1 MSVYSKNKLFKKVY
15 SLLFLGITFIT
26 IIFAVIGVS
35 LHKKAVLE
43 LMQSEAKGLTQSITF
58 VISKALLKGDN
69 SSIIDFNKQY
79 IKKTDKVKSVIISK
93 VNKNEYFLIK
103 KDSWSHKKTID
114 EVFLNMQKDKP
125 FSSILYSS
133 FLKEEVFHYVYPMN
147 ISGST
152 WGWLHISLDLEKYN
166 EKLDS
171 LYTQYLVLFILF
183 TILSFIISFYI
194 AKTFVRPIVELN
206 KIVSK
211 VSSDNLD
218 VKAHNISNDEVGEL
232 TKAFNSMISQLST
245 SQKNL
250 KKYQADLEKRVHER
264 TADLEKANKSLN
276 EKSEQLE
283 ELNKN
288 LDTKVKR
295 EIERRKEQEQMLL
308 QQSRLAAMGEMV
320 GNIAHQWRQPLN
332 ALGIIIQNIDLSYR
346 IGKLNE
352 EFMKK
357 SIDESLDLTTMM
369 SKTIDDFRNFFI
381 PNKKKEN
388 FLLHESLNSSLEL
401 IGSTF
406 KNYNIKVEKNID
418 KGLEVYGFPNEFAQA
433 LLNVLSNA
441 KDALIE
447 KKISKPIVLVA
458 LKKENNIG
466 KISISDNAGGI
477 DNKVIMKVFEPYFTT
492 KEQGKGTGIGL
503 YMSKMIIEQN
513 MKGKIYAKNIENGV
527 SFVIEIPLKEQKE
540 D

>member
-1 MSVYSKNKLFKKVY
+1 M
-15 SLLFLGITFIT
+15 IT

-35 LHKKAVLE
+35 LQKKAVLE
-43 LMQSEAKGLTQSITF
+43 LMQSEAKSLAQSITF
-58 VISKALLKGDN
+58 VISKSLLIDDD

-79 IKKTDKVKSVIISK
+79 IKKADKVKNVIISK
-93 VNKNEYFLIK
+93 SNEKDYFIIRK
-103 KDSWSHKKTID
+103 ESWEHKQEISETFTKMQKKTPISSM
-114 EVFLNMQKDKP
+114 VHSPFLN
-125 FSSILYSS
+125 
-133 FLKEEVFHYVYPMN
+133 EEVFHYVYPME
-147 ISGST
+147 ISGIT
-152 WGWLHISLDLEKYN
+152 WGWLHISLDLKKYY
-166 EKLDS
+166 EKLEH
-171 LYTQYLVLFILF
+171 LYAQYLVLFFSF
-183 TILSFIISFYI
+183 TFLAFVISFYI
-194 AKTFVRPIVELN
+194 ARTFVRPIVELN
-206 KIVSK
+206 KTVSQ

-218 VKAHNISNDEVGEL
+218 VIKVDNVSNDEVGEL

-245 SQKNL
+245 SQKSL
-250 KKYQADLEKRVHER
+250 KKYQADLEKRVQER

-288 LDTKVKR
+288 LDTKVKK
-295 EIERRKEQEQMLL
+295 EIEKRKEQEQMLL

-332 ALGIIIQNIDLSYR
+332 ALGIIIQNIDLSYK

-406 KNYNIKVEKNID
+406 KNYNISVKRDID
-418 KGLEVYGFPNEFAQA
+418 KGLEVFGFPNEFAQA
-433 LLNVLSNA
+433 LLNILSNA

-447 KKISKPIVLVA
+447 KRVAKPEVCVK
-458 LKKENNIG
+458 LKKHEDMG
-466 KISISDNAGGI
+466 KIFISDNAGGI
-477 DNKVIMKVFEPYFTT
+477 DEEVMLKIFEPYFTT

-513 MKGKIYAKNIENGV
+513 MKGKIYAKNIDKGV
-527 SFVIEIPLKEQKE
+527 SFIIEIPLKQKDE
-540 D
+540 EKLLN